1 MPGQDTAETAA
12 EKASVAAAT
21 AKGPKDLDV
30 TLDTSQSKAVA
41 KINPDD
47 PIVGKG
53 RMLHWHSKGNKS
65 FEFTDFDGDSPPFG
79 PPAVSANKI
88 MVKFDPPDKPA
99 GDPTIRSYEY
109 TITVEYDETDVKTE
123 SDVKAMSPADGKGV
137 IRN

>member
-88 MVKFDPPDKPA
+88 MVRFDPPDKSP
-99 GDPTIRSYEY
+99 GKEDEIISYPYE
-109 TITVEYDETDVKTE
+109 ITVKYDETDVKLMGHANG
-123 SDVKAMSPADGKGV
+123 DGV